1 MQYLESPFSKYR
13 IHLLLISALI
23 LLSHNFWPKRVITLL
38 PDSVKM
44 KLIDV
49 DSKTGVGGSSQHRW
63 IDEENNTWE
72 CDVGDKA
79 PYPYCAVNFIWS
91 NALPL
96 IKLDLSHL
104 DSLELVVDYEGDASR
119 LKIFLRDYYPLVE
132 SAEFKETPVFE
143 EAIYNSQFNQVYV
156 KVEQSE
162 QKMSIPLSDFKVAD
176 WWVSNNDLPFS
187 AFNSSLAQVVSL
199 GIDIPHPIPLGK
211 HKLTVKEVSFAGAYL
226 QKEDLNF
233 AMLIFWAIIVLA
245 EIILSHRKMQ
255 GLVDTNR
262 KQVLQLSQENTQIR
276 KKAERDL
283 LTALYN
289 RQGLIVTIRQLR
301 ENGLLNQYM
310 VLVVDVDHFKQVN
323 DTHGHTVGD
332 QILVELA
339 EVIRCNL
346 RKQDYAARWG
356 GEEFVLLIRRDLG
369 GRLDSFVDRLRTQIA
384 SNNFNAFSTETKSSI
399 TVSIGGAHMA
409 DFGSFEATFEKADE
423 ALYLAKN
430 SGRNKYVVSQGR
442 VTKLAL
448 QRSDVDPYIV

>member
-1 MQYLESPFSKYR
+1 MHYSESPFSKYR

-23 LLSHNFWPKRVITLL
+23 LLSHNFWPKRVISLL

-44 KLIDV
+44 KLVDV
-49 DSKTGVGGSSQHRW
+49 DSKAEVGGSSQHRW

-72 CDVGDKA
+72 CDIGDKA
-79 PYPYCAVNFIWS
+79 PYPYCAVVFIWS
-91 NALPL
+91 DALPL
-96 IKLDLSHL
+96 TKLDLSRL

-119 LKIFLRDYYPLVE
+119 LKIFLRDYYPIVG
-132 SAEFKETPVFE
+132 SAEFKENPVFE
-143 EAIYNSQFNQVYV
+143 EAIYNAQFNQVYV

-162 QKMSIPLSDFKVAD
+162 QKLSIPLSDFKVAD

-187 AFNSSLAQVVSL
+187 AFNSSLAQVISL

-211 HKLTVKEVSFAGAYL
+211 HKFTVKELNFSGAYL

-233 AMLIFWAIIVLA
+233 AMIIFWAIVVLA
-245 EIILSHRKMQ
+245 EIIVSHRKMQ
-255 GLVDTNR
+255 GLVEINQ

-276 KKAERDL
+276 NKAERDL

-289 RQGLIVTIRQLR
+289 RQGLKVTIRQLR
-301 ENGLLNQYM
+301 ENGLLAQYM

-339 EVIRCNL
+339 DVIRCNL
-346 RKQDYAARWG
+346 REQDHAARWG
-356 GEEFVLLIRRDLG
+356 GEEFVLLIKSDLG
-369 GRLDSFVDRLRTQIA
+369 GTLDSFVDRLRTRIA
-384 SNNFNAFSTETKSSI
+384 SNHFNAFSMDTKLPI
-399 TVSIGGAHMA
+399 TVSIGGAHIA
-409 DFGSFEATFEKADE
+409 DYGNFEAAFEKADK

-442 VTKLAL
+442 VTKIGIATL
-448 QRSDVDPYIV
+448 